1 MMMAVT
7 MAGCGGRS
15 SARVAPEDPIGSVPV
30 APLPTAGFAG
40 GPTLLLTV
48 GGLIIGDSASP
59 LPDLEARR
67 TALLE
72 AAYTALDT
80 ALRRDARDV
89 HWMGLGEQR
98 RVARRAPTLTL
109 EPDRLTTAYL
119 VGRTVQGVPDPLW
132 AELRTLAGLTGARMA
147 VAPAAARITGRPG
160 AYIVSYVL
168 VVVDT
173 RVGQVVWRSRSTGSP
188 AATPEAAF
196 ASAALAA
203 LVPLH

>member
-1 MMMAVT
+1 MMMAIS

-15 SARVAPEDPIGSVPV
+15 SERVAPEDPIGSVPV

-40 GPTLLLTV
+40 SPTLLLTV

-59 LPDLEARR
+59 LPDLEARH

-80 ALRRDARDV
+80 ALRDARDV
-89 HWMGLGEQR
+89 HWIGLGEQR
-98 RVARRAPTLTL
+98 RVARRAPTLAL
-109 EPDRLTTAYL
+109 EPDRLTTSYL
-119 VGRTVQGVPDPLW
+119 VGRKVQAVPDPLW
-132 AELRTLAGLTGARMA
+132 AGLRTLAGLTGARLA

-160 AYIVSYVL
+160 AYVVSYVL

-196 ASAALAA
+196 ASAARAA

>member
-1 MMMAVT
+1 MMMAIS

-40 GPTLLLTV
+40 SPTLLLTV

-80 ALRRDARDV
+80 ALRDARDV
-89 HWMGLGEQR
+89 HWIGLGEQR
-98 RVARRAPTLTL
+98 RVARRAPTLNL

-119 VGRTVQGVPDPLW
+119 VGRKVQAVPDPLW
-132 AELRTLAGLTGARMA
+132 AGLRTLAGLTGARLA

-160 AYIVSYVL
+160 AYVVSYVL